1 MSLHHVVDGP
11 AGAPVVVLSSSL
23 GTTLQ
28 MWEPQVTALAEQ
40 FRVVRFDR
48 RGHGGSPVAAAT
60 ATIDDLG
67 HDIVQLL
74 DDLALERVSYCGISL
89 GGLEGIWL
97 GINAPTRIDRLALCC
112 TAAAFLPR
120 QNWVDRAAT
129 VRAEGT
135 GAIVDGALERWFR
148 PLLTETHPEVVAHY
162 RTMLAATP
170 AAGYAACCD
179 VLADADL
186 RDQLAEIRAR
196 TLVVSGADD
205 PVSPP
210 EAGEALAAAIP
221 GAEHTVIENAA
232 HIANV
237 EQPEAFTAALLNHLE
252 AR

>member
-1 MSLHHVVDGP
+1 M
-11 AGAPVVVLSSSL
+11 
-23 GTTLQ
+23 
-28 MWEPQVTALAEQ
+28 
-40 FRVVRFDR
+40 
-48 RGHGGSPVAAAT
+48 
-60 ATIDDLG
+60 
-67 HDIVQLL
+67 
-74 DDLALERVSYCGISL
+74 
-89 GGLEGIWL
+89 
-97 GINAPTRIDRLALCC
+97 
-112 TAAAFLPR
+112 
-120 QNWVDRAAT
+120 
-129 VRAEGT
+129 RAEGT

-148 PLLTETHPEVVAHY
+148 PSLAETHPEVVEQY

-186 RDQLAEIRAR
+186 RDQLHEIAAR

-210 EAGEALAAAIP
+210 PAGEALAAAIP
-221 GAEHTVIENAA
+221 GAEHTVIEDAA